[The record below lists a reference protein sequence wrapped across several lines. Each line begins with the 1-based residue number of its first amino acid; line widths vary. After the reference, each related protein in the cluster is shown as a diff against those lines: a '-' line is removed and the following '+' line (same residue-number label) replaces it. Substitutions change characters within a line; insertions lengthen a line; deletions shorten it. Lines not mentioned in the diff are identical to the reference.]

1 MKKIGTLLLG
11 IVIGAVLTFSPQ
23 IYGAGAKLLGS
34 KVDNTLD
41 IKLNG
46 KSIGQGAV
54 INGTSYLP
62 VRSTAKALGLEVKV
76 DSTTVDL
83 TGKSSEELSAIAKA
97 EQKEMTDKENKENK
111 ITDLTARIE
120 KSKKDISGYESA
132 IDASQ
137 SNVTSR
143 KAQLDAANSN
153 PNLAQVYKDR
163 AQSNYDEAVIS
174 LELAKASLEAEKKN
188 LADLEAQL
196 AALQAQ

>member
-1 MKKIGTLLLG
+1 MKLQKIGTLLLG
-11 IVIGAVLTFSPQ
+11 IVIGAALTFSPQ

-62 VRSTAKALGLEVKV
+62 VRSAANALGLGVKV

-83 TGKSSEELSAIAKA
+83 TGKSSEEISAIAAA
-97 EQKEMTDKENKENK
+97 EQAEMDKQTEIERLTLL
-111 ITDLTARIE
+111 IDL
-120 KSKKDISGYESA
+120 SKKRVAVYESGVA
-132 IDASQ
+132 NNQSSADQLKESYDILSQ
-137 SNVTSR
+137 RSGVSEEKKEQA
-143 KAQLDAANSN
+143 KA
-153 PNLAQVYKDR
+153 K
-163 AQSNYDEAVIS
+163 YDESVRAVNVV
-174 LELAKASLEAEKKN
+174 KDKLEAEKQN

-196 AALQAQ
+196 AKLQSQ

>member
-11 IVIGAVLTFSPQ
+11 IVIGAALTFSPQ
-23 IYGAGAKLLGS
+23 IYGAGAKLIGS

-62 VRSTAKALGLEVKV
+62 VRSAANALGLGVKV

-83 TGKSSEELSAIAKA
+83 TGKSNEELAAIAKK
-97 EQKEMTDKENKENK
+97 EQQEMDRLDQISKTQA
-111 ITDLTARIE
+111 LIE
-120 KSKKDISGYESA
+120 KSKRDIDGYES
-132 IDASQ
+132 SLE
-137 SNVTSR
+137 SSESTLKSR
-143 KAQLDAANSN
+143 KEQLDTVNSN
-153 PNLAQVYKDR
+153 PNIGEVYKDR
-163 AQSNYDEAVIS
+163 AQNNYDEAVKSID
-174 LELAKASLEAEKKN
+174 ELKTKIEAEKKN

-196 AALQAQ
+196 AALQAY

>member
-11 IVIGAVLTFSPQ
+11 IIIGAALTFSPQ

-62 VRSTAKALGLEVKV
+62 VRSAANALGLGVTV

-83 TGKSSEELSAIAKA
+83 TGKSSEELAAIAAA
-97 EQKEMTDKENKENK
+97 EQAEMDRADQISKINALIERSKSLIAAYESGAAKNQSSADKLKESYEITIQRSGVSEENK
-111 ITDLTARIE
+111 AQA
-120 KSKKDISGYESA
+120 KS
-132 IDASQ
+132 
-137 SNVTSR
+137 R
-143 KAQLDAANSN
+143 
-153 PNLAQVYKDR
+153 
-163 AQSNYDEAVIS
+163 YDEAVRAVNVVK
-174 LELAKASLEAEKKN
+174 EKLEAEKQN

-196 AALQAQ
+196 AKLQAQ